1 MQCLAL
7 LRSFVLNASWCIC
20 TTNLFGGPESWQQP
34 GAFNCCNSA
43 GPLSLAIVARRYK
56 CLSIY
61 YLQCSGNFKV
71 HPSTPYSGS
80 GLSVMELIYHFL
92 GLVETMGGGP
102 VVVSMATGRMPL
114 PTASTVLPRRP
125 GVGGRHRPGGMGQ
138 AVGARAPDM
147 VVAST
152 SSVGSPVMGVTS
164 RLRAITVTWRMGDAA
179 EEAGT
184 PAPRLVLPTP
194 TPTILIIF
202 VFSVPTATPI
212 TVIRRGRVM
221 SAAGA
226 PLVVNHTMVLGK

>member
-1 MQCLAL
+1 MIFLWHTLSTSVASDAMQ
-7 LRSFVLNASWCIC
+7 RRPW
-20 TTNLFGGPESWQQP
+20 GGPAVFPSARWGFGAAAQQYDWR
-34 GAFNCCNSA
+34 GH
-43 GPLSLAIVARRYK
+43 VA
-56 CLSIY
+56 
-61 YLQCSGNFKV
+61 
-71 HPSTPYSGS
+71 
-80 GLSVMELIYHFL
+80 
-92 GLVETMGGGP
+92 LVETTGGGP

-114 PTASTVLPRRP
+114 PTASTVLPCRP
-125 GVGGRHRPGGMGQ
+125 RVGGRHRPGGMGQ

-164 RLRAITVTWRMGDAA
+164 RLRAITVTWRTGDAA

-221 SAAGA
+221 SATGA
-226 PLVVNHTMVLGK
+226 PLVVNHTMVPGK